1 VLLYSSGGKGK
12 KKAAASGKGHHYSKS
27 FKNHQEFVRVEGDL
41 AQAGLTIAIQE
52 QTNNRLV
59 QDQLDGKKTGVIATR
74 KGLAPWRD
82 NKSLRRL
89 VQDRCESQDH
99 ETSWFAD
106 ALVRHFGVQI
116 FLLSINKYE
125 NDEDI
130 YDGEESVK
138 HLQTNEALAHE
149 IEKELR
155 ESTGSESSSGASTP
169 DGSEVGTPDD
179 IGELTETLEDQLFC
193 YYEDDRQQ
201 LINELKTKLN
211 TKSAEVDDLQ
221 NKVKDLQADLR
232 KVHGATAAVPLSPI
246 GQATARSQQKRPRT
260 PDKQLLNGN

>member
-1 VLLYSSGGKGK
+1 M
-12 KKAAASGKGHHYSKS
+12 
-27 FKNHQEFVRVEGDL
+27 RVEGDL

-232 KVHGATAAVPLSPI
+232 KVHRATAAVPLSPI

>member
-1 VLLYSSGGKGK
+1 
-12 KKAAASGKGHHYSKS
+12 
-27 FKNHQEFVRVEGDL
+27 VRVEGDL

-74 KGLAPWRD
+74 QGLAPWRD
-82 NKSLRRL
+82 NKSLRRT

-106 ALVRHFGVQI
+106 ALVRRFGVQI
-116 FLLSINKYE
+116 FILSINKYE

-138 HLQTNEALAHE
+138 HLQTNAALAHE
-149 IEKELR
+149 IEKELL
-155 ESTGSESSSGASTP
+155 EDTGSESSSGTSTP
-169 DGSEVGTPDD
+169 DGSEVGTPGDV
-179 IGELTETLEDQLFC
+179 GELADTLEEHLLC
-193 YYEDDRQQ
+193 YYEDNKQ
-201 LINELKTKLN
+201 LEINELKTKLN

-221 NKVKDLQADLR
+221 KKVKDLQADLR
-232 KVHGATAAVPLSPI
+232 KVCAATAAVPLSPI

>member
-1 VLLYSSGGKGK
+1 M
-12 KKAAASGKGHHYSKS
+12 
-27 FKNHQEFVRVEGDL
+27 
-41 AQAGLTIAIQE
+41 
-52 QTNNRLV
+52 
-59 QDQLDGKKTGVIATR
+59 QDQLNGKKTGVIATR
-74 KGLAPWRD
+74 QGLAPWRD

-106 ALVRHFGVQI
+106 ALVRRFGVQI

-138 HLQTNEALAHE
+138 HLSTNAALAHE
-149 IEKELR
+149 LEKELL
-155 ESTGSESSSGASTP
+155 EDTGSGSSSGVSTP
-169 DGSEVGTPDD
+169 NSSEVGTPDD
-179 IGELTETLEDQLFC
+179 IGELADTLEDHLLC
-193 YYEDDRQQ
+193 YYTNDKQVE
-201 LINELKTKLN
+201 INELKTKLN
-211 TKSAEVDDLQ
+211 TKSVEVDDLQ

-232 KVHGATAAVPLSPI
+232 KVIGATAAVPLSPI

>member
-1 VLLYSSGGKGK
+1 M
-12 KKAAASGKGHHYSKS
+12 
-27 FKNHQEFVRVEGDL
+27 RVEGDL

-106 ALVRHFGVQI
+106 ALVWHFGVQI

-138 HLQTNEALAHE
+138 HLSTNAALAHE
-149 IEKELR
+149 LEKELL
-155 ESTGSESSSGASTP
+155 EDTGSGSSSGVSTP
-169 DGSEVGTPDD
+169 NSSEVGTPDD
-179 IGELTETLEDQLFC
+179 NALNV
-193 YYEDDRQQ
+193 YYPDN
-201 LINELKTKLN
+201 I
-211 TKSAEVDDLQ
+211 A
-221 NKVKDLQADLR
+221 
-232 KVHGATAAVPLSPI
+232 G
-246 GQATARSQQKRPRT
+246 RSIYPGVG
-260 PDKQLLNGN
+260 DF